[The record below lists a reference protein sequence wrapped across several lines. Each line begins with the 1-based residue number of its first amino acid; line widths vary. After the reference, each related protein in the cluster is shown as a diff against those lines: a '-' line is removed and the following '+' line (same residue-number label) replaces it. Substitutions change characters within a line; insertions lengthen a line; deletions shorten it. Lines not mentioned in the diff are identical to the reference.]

1 MDVEVDVD
9 KEGIVDVVED
19 VDNVV
24 VSPDDSS
31 KVPANFFLINL
42 FGFILTSFMIR
53 ILAYIQI

>member
-1 MDVEVDVD
+1 VDVEVVVD
-9 KEGIVDVVED
+9 EEGIVDVVED
-19 VDNVV
+19 VDNV